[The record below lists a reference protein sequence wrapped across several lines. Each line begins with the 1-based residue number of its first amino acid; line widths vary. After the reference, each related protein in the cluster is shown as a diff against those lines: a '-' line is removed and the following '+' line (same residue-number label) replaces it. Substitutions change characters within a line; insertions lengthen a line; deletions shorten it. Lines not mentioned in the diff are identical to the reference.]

1 MNDNLTTNASKEA
14 ESPAF
19 LVGAVICRDIYKHLC
34 IIENYLKGE
43 HNHETDAIQQKE
55 DWELYQETIRL
66 KEALSN
72 HGI

>member
-1 MNDNLTTNASKEA
+1 MNTEKSPLEA
-14 ESPAF
+14 ESQPSC
-19 LVGAVICRDIYKHLC
+19 LGAVICRDIYNHLC

-55 DWELYQETIRL
+55 DWELYQETRRL

-72 HGI
+72 HGL

>member
-1 MNDNLTTNASKEA
+1 MNTDSKKNET
-14 ESPAF
+14 EQCTIP
-19 LVGAVICRDIYKHLC
+19 VVICCDIYKHLS

-72 HGI
+72 HCI

>member
-1 MNDNLTTNASKEA
+1 MTEKIKEHQESTNPPLLIAS
-14 ESPAF
+14 
-19 LVGAVICRDIYKHLC
+19 VICRDIYKHLS

>member
-1 MNDNLTTNASKEA
+1 MKIEEQNLNE
-14 ESPAF
+14 PPPQ
-19 LVGAVICRDIYKHLC
+19 LNMPVVICRDIYKHLS

-43 HNHETDAIQQKE
+43 HNHETDEIQQKE
-55 DWELYQETIRL
+55 DWELYQETRRL

>member
-1 MNDNLTTNASKEA
+1 MKKEQNLNDA
-14 ESPAF
+14 ETQALNIP
-19 LVGAVICRDIYKHLC
+19 VVICRDIHKYLS

-43 HNHETDAIQQKE
+43 HNHETDKIQQKE
-55 DWELYQETIRL
+55 DWELYQEAIRL